1 MRRYPRYKNSGVTWL
16 GDIPEGWEVSK
27 FRAALR
33 ERREKYS
40 RNEELM
46 ILSLLKDVGVVP
58 YSEKGNIGN
67 RAKEDL
73 SQYKVART
81 GDFII
86 NSMNVIIGSL
96 GVSQYDGY
104 ISPAYYSFEPRKFV
118 SVQYISYLCSL
129 RKVQKA
135 IRCYA
140 KGIMEIRLR
149 VSAYDFLS
157 MSIPLPPLP
166 EQEAIVRYLDETTGK
181 IDKAIAA
188 EERLIELLQERKQ
201 IIINEAVG
209 GNLSHAEAQ
218 RGRGWVVKPFKSLF
232 STCNG
237 LTITKTDLSEEGCS
251 VLSYGQIHSKKNNGI
266 RVNPELVRHVP
277 ESFAKAKSLAH
288 KGDFLFADTSE
299 DLEGCGNCIFIDMEE
314 PIYAGAHVIL
324 AKANHSENG
333 YYLAYEFASVNW
345 RSQLRMKVNGVK
357 VFSVTQTILN
367 SVSVAL
373 PPLPE
378 QEAIVKYLDEE
389 TGKIDKAIDVKRRQI
404 ALLRERREII
414 IDEVVT
420 GKVKVA

>member
-1 MRRYPRYKNSGVTWL
+1 MTRYPRYKNSGVTWL
-16 GDIPEGWEVSK
+16 GDIPEGWEVRKIFGLFTENTKKNRHFVVRHAMQFNYGRLIDKNENFDVEDAKDIYSK
-27 FRAALR
+27 
-33 ERREKYS
+33 YT
-40 RNEELM
+40 
-46 ILSLLKDVGVVP
+46 LLKKKDIVINGLNLN
-58 YSEKGNIGN
+58 Y
-67 RAKEDL
+67 DL
-73 SQYKVART
+73 
-81 GDFII
+81 
-86 NSMNVIIGSL
+86 
-96 GVSQYDGY
+96 VSQRIAIAPKDG
-104 ISPAYYSFEPRKFV
+104 IV
-118 SVQYISYLCSL
+118 T
-129 RKVQKA
+129 
-135 IRCYA
+135 
-140 KGIMEIRLR
+140 
-149 VSAYDFLS
+149 SAYIIITARP
-157 MSIPLPPLP
+157 SICPEYYCYLFKGMDSKKIFHGMGCGVRLTLAFKELRNQEVPLPPLP
-166 EQEAIVRYLDETTGK
+166 EQEAIVRYLDETIGK

-209 GNLSHAEAQ
+209 GDLSRAEAQ

-237 LTITKTDLSEEGCS
+237 LTITKADLSEEGCA

-389 TGKIDKAIDVKRRQI
+389 TGKIDRAIDVKRRQI